1 MYRFLFS
8 LIIMPVVLFCSF
20 IPHKSA
26 VKTIRIA
33 YAIDGEKQEV
43 YKNSR
48 LFFIYERD
56 TLEAE
61 IDSLNYL
68 RLPSVFTE
76 NTYDVV
82 FSHKK
87 DTLTFKDFDV
97 KYIYQDQDFEWRF
110 ETDNRPFDNR
120 QLSYR
125 ENSTD
130 TINKKIIFWFF
141 NPLENGCG
149 MVIHNKIK

>member
-1 MYRFLFS
+1 MYRSLFS
-8 LIIMPVVLFCSF
+8 LIIVPVVLFCSF
-20 IPHKSA
+20 IPGKRTD
-26 VKTIRIA
+26 KTIRIA

-68 RLPSVFTE
+68 KLPSVFTE

-82 FSHKK
+82 FLHKK
-87 DTLTFKDFDV
+87 DTLNFKDFDV

-120 QLSYR
+120 QLSYH

>member
-8 LIIMPVVLFCSF
+8 LIIVPVVLFCSF
-20 IPHKSA
+20 IPDKSA

-48 LFFIYERD
+48 LLFIYERD

-76 NTYDVV
+76 NTYDV
-82 FSHKK
+82 FFLHKK
-87 DTLTFKDFDV
+87 DTLTFKNFNCQ
-97 KYIYQDQDFEWRF
+97 YIYQDQDFEWRF
-110 ETDNRPFDNR
+110 ETDNRPF
-120 QLSYR
+120 
-125 ENSTD
+125 ENTLLPYHEYLTD
-130 TINKKIIFWFF
+130 TITKKLIAWNFS
-141 NPLENGCG
+141 PLEHGCG
-149 MVIHNKIK
+149 MVIYNKIK